1 MLLYIH
7 CNLKAFKKKKSDKS
21 QLDFSLMYA
30 PISLILFLS
39 KWHLTVIYINDT
51 IEILADYHSLS

>member
-7 CNLKAFKKKKSDKS
+7 CNLKAFKKKKKKLSDKS

-30 PISLILFLS
+30 PISLILSFQS
-39 KWHLTVIYINDT
+39 DT
-51 IEILADYHSLS
+51 